1 MLKAGINYRRHPAPG
16 NCLRGN
22 GFSMTELVIVI
33 STLGVLATVAITS
46 FSHLLGSGKSAIAEE
61 RREMLNQ
68 GLHRFA
74 QENYEMI
81 FSRLDSATAD
91 EMVILRTI
99 QYRNPNPLRSK
110 TGSPYV
116 DPRYNP
122 LVSSDSKEYRLR
134 WTGRNYELLRP
145 GVSGSGLLMDFEA
158 SDFTTAFVF
167 PPNFKMAGR

>member
-1 MLKAGINYRRHPAPG
+1 MLKTGTNFKSQRTLGIR
-16 NCLRGN
+16 LRVN

-33 STLGVLATVAITS
+33 SILGVAVTS
-46 FSHLLGSGKSAIAEE
+46 FSHLLASGKSAIAEE

-81 FSRLDSATAD
+81 FNRLDSATAD

-99 QYRNPNPLRSK
+99 QYRNPNPLRTK

-122 LVSSDSKEYRLR
+122 LVSSDVKDYRLR

-145 GVSGSGLLMDFEA
+145 DVAGSGLLMDFEA
-158 SDFTTAFVF
+158 SDFTASFVF